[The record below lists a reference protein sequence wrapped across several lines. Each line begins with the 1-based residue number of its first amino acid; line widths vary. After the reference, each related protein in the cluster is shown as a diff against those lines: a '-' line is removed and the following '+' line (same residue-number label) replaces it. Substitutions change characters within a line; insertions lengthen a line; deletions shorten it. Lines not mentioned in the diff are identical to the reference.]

1 MNDSFILRDR
11 KWRETNERITLSS
24 NAMLSENSK
33 GRLSHEEHDEFRT
46 IFERDRDRIIHSKAF
61 RRLKH
66 KTQVFINPDGDHF
79 ITRMTHTLNVTQVG
93 RSISKTL
100 GLNPDLTEAICLG
113 HDVGHSPFG
122 HTGEEILN
130 EMHPNGWSHS
140 ENSVKI
146 FSKIENLNLSVET
159 IDGIEKHPWR
169 YTEKPS
175 TQEGMICRFADRIA
189 YLSHDVEDALR
200 ANVIKISDIPNK
212 ITKELGTPGK
222 QWINSL
228 ISGIFKASNSNEL
241 VMDSEIGEIMNELR
255 EFMFENVYLRKE
267 TNDQRKECKN
277 IVQGT
282 KEILHKGEDLTPD
295 QALDYVRLWNTSY
308 LISDDLKEGVLAF
321 LEKRD
326 PDFN

>member
-222 QWINSL
+222 QLINSL

-241 VMDSEIGEIMNELR
+241 IMDSEIGEIMNELR

-277 IVQGT
+277 IVQT
-282 KEILHKGEDLTPD
+282 LVEYFMENKNELPKNYIQSEDD
-295 QALDYVRLWNTSY
+295 IENSIDYVAGMTDRFA
-308 LISDDLKEGVLAF
+308 ISTFGKI
-321 LEKRD
+321 
-326 PDFN
+326 N

>member
-277 IVQGT
+277 IVQT
-282 KEILHKGEDLTPD
+282 LVEYFMENKNELPKNYIQSEDD
-295 QALDYVRLWNTSY
+295 IENSIDYVAGMTDRFA
-308 LISDDLKEGVLAF
+308 ISTFGKI
-321 LEKRD
+321 
-326 PDFN
+326 N

>member
-130 EMHPNGWSHS
+130 EMHPDGWSHS

-277 IVQGT
+277 IVQT
-282 KEILHKGEDLTPD
+282 
-295 QALDYVRLWNTSY
+295 
-308 LISDDLKEGVLAF
+308 
-321 LEKRD
+321 
-326 PDFN
+326 

>member
-130 EMHPNGWSHS
+130 EMHPDGWSHS

-277 IVQGT
+277 IVQT
-282 KEILHKGEDLTPD
+282 LVEYFMENKNELPKNYIQSEDD
-295 QALDYVRLWNTSY
+295 IENSIDYVAGMTDRFA
-308 LISDDLKEGVLAF
+308 ISTF
-321 LEKRD
+321 EKI
-326 PDFN
+326 N

>member
-277 IVQGT
+277 IVQT
-282 KEILHKGEDLTPD
+282 LVEYFMENRNELPKNYIQSEDD
-295 QALDYVRLWNTSY
+295 IENSIDYVAGMTDRFA
-308 LISDDLKEGVLAF
+308 ISTFGKI
-321 LEKRD
+321 
-326 PDFN
+326 N

>member
-66 KTQVFINPDGDHF
+66 KTQVFIDPDGDHF

-241 VMDSEIGEIMNELR
+241 IMDSEIGEIMNELR

-277 IVQGT
+277 IVQT
-282 KEILHKGEDLTPD
+282 LVEYFMENKNELPKNYIQSEDD
-295 QALDYVRLWNTSY
+295 IENSIDYVAGMTDRFA
-308 LISDDLKEGVLAF
+308 ISTFGKI
-321 LEKRD
+321 
-326 PDFN
+326 N

>member
-241 VMDSEIGEIMNELR
+241 IMDSEIGEIMNELR

-277 IVQGT
+277 IVQT
-282 KEILHKGEDLTPD
+282 LVEYFIENKNELPKNYIQSEDD
-295 QALDYVRLWNTSY
+295 IENSIDYVAGMTDRFA
-308 LISDDLKEGVLAF
+308 ISTFGKI
-321 LEKRD
+321 
-326 PDFN
+326 N

>member
-130 EMHPNGWSHS
+130 EMHPDGWSHS

-200 ANVIKISDIPNK
+200 ANVIKISDVPNK

-277 IVQGT
+277 IVQT
-282 KEILHKGEDLTPD
+282 LVEYFMENKNELPKNYIQSEDD
-295 QALDYVRLWNTSY
+295 IENSIDYVAGMTDRFA
-308 LISDDLKEGVLAF
+308 ISTFGKI
-321 LEKRD
+321 
-326 PDFN
+326 N

>member
-241 VMDSEIGEIMNELR
+241 IMDSEIGEIMNELR

-267 TNDQRKECKN
+267 TNNQRKECKN
-277 IVQGT
+277 IVQT
-282 KEILHKGEDLTPD
+282 LVEYFTENKNELPKNYIQSEDD
-295 QALDYVRLWNTSY
+295 IENSIDYVAGMTDRFA
-308 LISDDLKEGVLAF
+308 ISTFGKI
-321 LEKRD
+321 
-326 PDFN
+326 N